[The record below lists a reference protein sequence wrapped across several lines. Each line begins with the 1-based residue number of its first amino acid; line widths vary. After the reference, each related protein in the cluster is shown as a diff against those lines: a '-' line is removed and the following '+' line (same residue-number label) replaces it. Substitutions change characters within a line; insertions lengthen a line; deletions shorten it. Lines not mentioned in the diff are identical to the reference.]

1 MKTCPSLVVLA
12 ALAWSVPALAQQAAS
27 TPAAAATPAP
37 ASTVVVSE
45 KTAGDTTV
53 VLVEQTLKEPKF
65 GRELGGHYFLP
76 SHLIEDPFSYTAFGM
91 TFGLGSGN
99 ALAPQLQLNPPD
111 IVGTKWVGYTGIG
124 VGFLQNVRILEYLS
138 ARIGVATN
146 AYLGTGNGAVL
157 TVGTSARVTGDIGV
171 KGSLPVGKNLR
182 FSATLDASYGPV
194 YSLLIAEGLV
204 DAIKACEADP
214 TTCKINLGSFLQQ
227 EDTVT
232 WTAGLAGAWAP
243 WPFLGIIGNLQ
254 FIAPTKT
261 GKASVSQNGLT
272 AAGSVDFDA
281 KPLLAW
287 LPLGLNATYSITSPI
302 GGNGVSTVQDWG
314 FGLYYTGRHDMA
326 LGLEIDW
333 KFNRLESNQAGES
346 TLAWINFR
354 YYWN

>member
-1 MKTCPSLVVLA
+1 MRTFASLVAIA
-12 ALAWSVPALAQQAAS
+12 ALSWSSPVSAQEAKPP
-27 TPAAAATPAP
+27 PAAAP

-45 KTAGDTTV
+45 KTAGDTTI

-65 GRELGGHYFLP
+65 GREMNGHYFLP

-99 ALAPQLQLNPPD
+99 ALAPDLQLVPPE
-111 IVGTKWVGYTGIG
+111 IIGTKWVGYTGIG
-124 VGFLQNVRILEYLS
+124 VGFIQNIRFLEYLS
-138 ARIGVATN
+138 ARIAVATN
-146 AYLGTGNGAVL
+146 AYLGTGNGAIL
-157 TVGTSARVTGDIGV
+157 TVGTSARVTGDVGV
-171 KGSLPVGKNLR
+171 KGSLPVGKNFR
-182 FSATLDASYGPV
+182 FSATLDAAYGPV

-204 DAIKACEADP
+204 DAIKACQADP
-214 TTCKINLGSFLQQ
+214 TTCKVDLGKFLQQ
-227 EDTVT
+227 EDTIT
-232 WTAGLAGAWAP
+232 WTGGLAGAWAP
-243 WPFLGIIGNLQ
+243 WPFLGVIANLQ

-261 GKASVSQNGLT
+261 GKASESKNGLT

-281 KPLLAW
+281 KPLLSW

-302 GGNGVSTVQDWG
+302 GGNGVNTTQDWG

-326 LGLEIDW
+326 LGLELDW
-333 KFNRLESNQAGES
+333 KFNRLESNQVGES